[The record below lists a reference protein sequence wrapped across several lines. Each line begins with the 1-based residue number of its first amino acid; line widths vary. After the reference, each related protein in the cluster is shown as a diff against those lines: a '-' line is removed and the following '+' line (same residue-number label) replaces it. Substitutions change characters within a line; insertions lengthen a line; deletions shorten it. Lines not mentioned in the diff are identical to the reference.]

1 MCVFAPQTDDGKTCM
16 DVCFWLATHM
26 GDLGK
31 CEVALAMFHDTYP
44 KSFPPVTPTR
54 ESVNRDTYVA
64 YLKEN
69 EEYNA
74 RADQ

>member
-1 MCVFAPQTDDGKTCM
+1 M
-16 DVCFWLATHM
+16 DVCFRLATHM

-31 CEVALAMFHDTYP
+31 REVALAMFHDTYP

-54 ESVNRDTYVA
+54 ESVNRDTYIA